1 MQDLYIKYY
10 SKMDE
15 LSQWMLTFKGKLDE
29 NTSSKVFQSLQAN
42 GFTSRLQL
50 KLLTREQIDVMFQNE
65 ISLGAKSLLLYK
77 VDVLCDES
85 PLQINKTK
93 TTFKRNEVE
102 DPQPQARKVSAH
114 ARFVM
119 IDYCYLLF
127 I

>member
-1 MQDLYIKYY
+1 
-10 SKMDE
+10 MDE
-15 LSQWMLTFKGKLDE
+15 LSQWMLTFKEKLDE
-29 NTSSKVFQSLQAN
+29 NTSSKVFQILQAN

-85 PLQINKTK
+85 PLQINKQ

-114 ARFVM
+114 AH
-119 IDYCYLLF
+119 F
-127 I
+127 ICND